1 MSKAFAIPTWLACA
15 IVLAFGYT
23 TGLQLGKVSPYAAR
37 LEAEFGYGLAQVGV
51 LTSLLTLFVAVS
63 AAFVGRR
70 VSRIGVTRSLKVS
83 AVVMAIGAVLF
94 GFVPE
99 GGWLLAARTVEA
111 LGYVVA
117 VIAAPAYLA
126 NAQSGRL
133 RPVFLAL
140 WGSVVPIGFA
150 ASDTLASQLP
160 ASLSLANSFLVF
172 AAPIA
177 VLAMLVLLL
186 RKDVAVPAAA
196 KGDAAPAP
204 SGDAG
209 VAWILAVAFGCYVC
223 LSIAFF
229 AFLPTFAATRS
240 GVSVSSGVV
249 ALFVPIGSFAA
260 AFLLSILPRPAV
272 LALAAAG
279 FLGAAF
285 SAPFMFAGAS
295 GNALAMITFA
305 FFIGI
310 AASAIIASVSVLTSS
325 RDSSTR
331 TLGAIAQFGGSA
343 VLLGA
348 PLAGFVIE
356 RFGWDVLAGGLA
368 AIASLGFLIFL
379 SRLARR
385 RPLATAL

>member
-1 MSKAFAIPTWLACA
+1 
-15 IVLAFGYT
+15 
-23 TGLQLGKVSPYAAR
+23 
-37 LEAEFGYGLAQVGV
+37 
-51 LTSLLTLFVAVS
+51 
-63 AAFVGRR
+63 
-70 VSRIGVTRSLKVS
+70 
-83 AVVMAIGAVLF
+83 
-94 GFVPE
+94 
-99 GGWLLAARTVEA
+99 TVEA

-126 NAQSGRL
+126 NAPSGRL
-133 RPVFLAL
+133 RPGFLAL
-140 WGSVVPIGFA
+140 WGSVVPVGFA

-160 ASLSLANSFLVF
+160 AGMPISTSFLVF

-177 VLAMLVLLL
+177 VLTMLVLLL
-186 RKDVAVPAAA
+186 RNDVATPATVA
-196 KGDAAPAP
+196 
-204 SGDAG
+204 SGDAGVAPLRAADSG

-249 ALFVPIGSFAA
+249 ALFVPLGSFTA

-279 FLGAAF
+279 FLGAAL
-285 SAPFMFAGAS
+285 SAPFMFAGES
-295 GNALAMITFA
+295 GNAVAMITFA

-310 AASAIIASVSVLTSS
+310 AASAIIASVSVLTTS
-325 RDSSTR
+325 RDASTR

-348 PLAGFVIE
+348 PLAGYVIE
-356 RFGWDVLAGGLA
+356 RFGWDMLAGGLA
-368 AIASLGFLIFL
+368 VVASLGFLIFL

-385 RPLATAL
+385 RPLATAS